1 MRRARPTRGWR
12 WASAATLS
20 LLTGCGGPALPK
32 GVTLDGATLQ
42 KATDWSAAGISG
54 VVFIPAGEQF
64 GTASLQ
70 VGVLLSEK
78 HASGQALSAWVMEQY
93 RKSPTLQLYE
103 NAGGD
108 EACKAGAT
116 STDTTVRPFLAL
128 HLCRGGN
135 AHAACAEVDE
145 KLVDPS
151 GSPCPID
158 DDDCWQKLCD
168 ARWAD
173 RRATLE
179 AIVDQVLAY

>member
-1 MRRARPTRGWR
+1 VRRVQPKRGWR
-12 WASAATLS
+12 WTAAAALA
-20 LLTGCGGPALPK
+20 LLTGCRGPALPK
-32 GVTLDGATLQ
+32 GVTLDGATLE
-42 KATDWSAAGISG
+42 KATNWSAGGISG
-54 VVFIPAGEQF
+54 VVFIPAGERLD
-64 GTASLQ
+64 TASLQ
-70 VGVLLSEK
+70 LGVLLSEK
-78 HASGQALSAWVMEQY
+78 HASGRALSAWVMEQY
-93 RKSPTLQLYE
+93 HGSPTLQLYE
-103 NAGGD
+103 NAGDD

-116 STDTTVRPFLAL
+116 STDATVRPFLAL

-151 GSPCPID
+151 GSPCPIEN
-158 DDDCWQKLCD
+158 DDCWQKLCD